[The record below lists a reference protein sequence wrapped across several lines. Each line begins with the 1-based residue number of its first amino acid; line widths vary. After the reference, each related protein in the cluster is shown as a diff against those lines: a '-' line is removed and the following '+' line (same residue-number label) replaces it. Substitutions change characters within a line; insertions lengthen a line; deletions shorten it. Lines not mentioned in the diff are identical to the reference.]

1 MESSNAAW
9 MPGSYVEATSRYFPG
24 TRDIWGVTT
33 PETVS
38 EYGPDVATCRPR
50 FRSASA
56 TNMVTFNAMAEEGL
70 VNCRRTLEWWSVIGH
85 REVRAKRIHT
95 SCSWLI
101 VRLFHKRGL
110 QHSVQKSDHLQQL
123 TCPCS
128 QISKKCL
135 WSSEGVTY
143 HAPRRFL
150 QNIPAPSI
158 GTCSTSIR
166 VELSMKNKNGP
177 R

>member
-9 MPGSYVEATSRYFPG
+9 MPWSYVEATSRYFPG

-85 REVRAKRIHT
+85 RE
-95 SCSWLI
+95 
-101 VRLFHKRGL
+101 RGL
-110 QHSVQKSDHLQQL
+110 QHSVQKSDHLQHL

-166 VELSMKNKNGP
+166 VELSIKNENGP